1 MKNVVQMRTPIG
13 PRESTP
19 ELRASLRKASVQ
31 AVRDRLAEHSRIS
44 AKTWVYVGKELIGT
58 KEAADQDGP
67 AVFAGLFAKSAA
79 ERGEAKRYP
88 FSLQTGYKLMAVA
101 TSFAQWA
108 KVDCL
113 PSSWR
118 TLYELSRVSAARLR
132 ELIESGSVHPMTS
145 RAEAIKLAGQT
156 KKPAK
161 KPTTDERAY
170 RTAKRLL
177 LKIAEPDRRAV
188 EFLNLMHDCG
198 ITLEQLQEIEE

>member
-1 MKNVVQMRTPIG
+1 MKNVVPIRMG

-19 ELRASLRKASVQ
+19 EIRASLRKASVQ

-44 AKTWVYVGKELIGT
+44 AKTWIYVGKELIGT
-58 KEAADQDGP
+58 KEAADMDGP
-67 AVFAGLFAKSAA
+67 KVFAGLFAKSAA
-79 ERGEAKRYP
+79 ERGEALRYP

-101 TSFAQWA
+101 TSFAQRA

-113 PSSWR
+113 PSAWG
-118 TLYELSRVSAARLR
+118 TLYELSRVPKERLA
-132 ELIESGSVHPMTS
+132 ELIESGAVHPMMS
-145 RAEAIKLAGQT
+145 RADAIKLT
-156 KKPAK
+156 RKKKPAK

>member
-1 MKNVVQMRTPIG
+1 MDG
-13 PRESTP
+13 
-19 ELRASLRKASVQ
+19 RK
-31 AVRDRLAEHSRIS
+31 
-44 AKTWVYVGKELIGT
+44 
-58 KEAADQDGP
+58 
-67 AVFAGLFAKSAA
+67 VFASLFAKSAA
-79 ERGEAKRYP
+79 ERGEALRYP

-113 PSSWR
+113 PSAWR
-118 TLYELSRVSAARLR
+118 TLYELSRVSPARLR

-145 RAEAIKLAGQT
+145 RAEAIKLTAK

-170 RTAKRLL
+170 RAARRLL